1 MQVLVIANTISSK
14 MNVPGKVVR
23 STIDSKLLVPTA
35 HSGALI
41 INADDWG
48 RDKEN
53 TDRICDCK
61 LVGTVSSVSAMV
73 YMEDSERA
81 ACIARE
87 HDIDTGL
94 HLNLTT
100 PFSASNV
107 PERLGE
113 HHQRIMSYL
122 RRSRLAQ
129 VVYHPGLVRSFKY
142 VVASQLKEYQ
152 RIYGTATRR
161 VDGHHHMHL
170 CANVVLGGLLPSGT
184 IARRNFSFQSGEK
197 SFANRCYRK
206 IIDRILA
213 RRHKLTD
220 FFYSL
225 APINAPG
232 RVEEIFA
239 LASRFYVEVET
250 HPIDPKEYEFL
261 MGEKILR
268 RIGNLR
274 IAERFPTL

>member
-1 MQVLVIANTISSK
+1 MINKMVSSK
-14 MNVPGKVVR
+14 MNVPGNVVR
-23 STIDSKLLVPTA
+23 STIDWKLQVPSA
-35 HSGALI
+35 QSGALI

-81 ACIARE
+81 ACIARG

-107 PERLGE
+107 SERLGE
-113 HHQRIMSYL
+113 HHQRIMNYL

-129 VVYHPGLVRSFKY
+129 VVYHPGLVRSFEY
-142 VVASQLKEYQ
+142 VVASQLEEYQ
-152 RIYGTATRR
+152 RIYGTAARR

-184 IARRNFSFQSGEK
+184 IARRNFSFQPGEK

-206 IIDRILA
+206 IIDRILVKC
-213 RRHKLTD
+213 HKLTD

-250 HPIDPKEYEFL
+250 HPIDSKEYEFL
-261 MGEKILR
+261 LGEKILQ
-268 RIGNLR
+268 RIGNQR

>member
-1 MQVLVIANTISSK
+1 MVNKVDSK
-14 MNVPGKVVR
+14 MNVPNNAVR
-23 STIDSKLLVPTA
+23 STIDGKLQVPGA
-35 HSGALI
+35 QNGALI

-48 RDKEN
+48 RDKKN

-87 HDIDTGL
+87 HGIDTGL

-100 PFSASNV
+100 PFSGSNI

-113 HHQRIMSYL
+113 HHQRIMNYL

-129 VVYHPGLVRSFKY
+129 VVYHPGLVRSFEY
-142 VVASQLKEYQ
+142 VVATQLDEYQ
-152 RIYGTATRR
+152 RIYGMATRR

-184 IARRNFSFQSGEK
+184 IARRNFSFQPGEK

-206 IIDRILA
+206 TIDRILLK
-213 RRHKLTD
+213 RHKLTD
-220 FFYSL
+220 LFYPL
-225 APINAPG
+225 APVDAPG

>member
-1 MQVLVIANTISSK
+1 MA
-14 MNVPGKVVR
+14 R

-35 HSGALI
+35 QSGALI

-48 RDKEN
+48 RNKEN

-61 LVGTVSSVSAMV
+61 LAGTVSSASAMV
-73 YMEDSERA
+73 FMEDSERA

-87 HDIDTGL
+87 HGIDTGL

-107 PERLGE
+107 PEHLAQ
-113 HHQRIMSYL
+113 HHQRIMNYL

-129 VVYHPGLVRSFKY
+129 VVYHPGLVRSFEY
-142 VVASQLKEYQ
+142 VVASQLTEYQ
-152 RIYGTATRR
+152 RIYGAATRR

-170 CANVVLGGLLPSGT
+170 CANVVLSCLLPSGT
-184 IARRNFSFQSGEK
+184 TARRNFSFQPGEK
-197 SFANRCYRK
+197 GFANRCYRK
-206 IIDRILA
+206 IIDRILVT
-213 RRHKLTD
+213 RHNLTD

-225 APINAPG
+225 APINPPG

-250 HPIDPKEYEFL
+250 HPVNPEEYEFL

-274 IAERFPTL
+274 IAERFPAL